1 MLLQSPNK
9 PLKEFVIITVTDCTL
24 FILLLSNLR
33 SKFSN
38 GHEILIYVLRKGFW
52 SETTDIAE
60 LGKKKSSLRQRS
72 SIQFSQAIKM
82 DNFTKKHLWTLI
94 SGVTHHRLLLFYI
107 KARECVCVLLYR
119 LNSGTFSDC
128 FTSSH
133 EDKCTTEERERH
145 RVNRTIW
152 KSQG

>member
-38 GHEILIYVLRKGFW
+38 GHEKLIYVLRKGFW

-60 LGKKKSSLRQRS
+60 LGKKKYT
-72 SIQFSQAIKM
+72 SIGKFKY
-82 DNFTKKHLWTLI
+82 T
-94 SGVTHHRLLLFYI
+94 V
-107 KARECVCVLLYR
+107 
-119 LNSGTFSDC
+119 
-128 FTSSH
+128 
-133 EDKCTTEERERH
+133 
-145 RVNRTIW
+145 
-152 KSQG
+152 